1 MVVCGPPPAGV
12 LAVLGPR
19 PAAGPALT
27 FLQLLLG
34 PPDARS
40 WFASELVIEVAGFL
54 NLLLGGCGV
63 LSQEVCL
70 MQESRRSRRRVL
82 SPEEQWEMFLEV
94 TSQDLT
100 QADVARKWE
109 VDVSVV
115 IRIRRQVKDA
125 ALEACEF
132 TVVFGVTEPR
142 LDRCLTFSVDLTTEI
157 GL

>member
-1 MVVCGPPPAGV
+1 
-12 LAVLGPR
+12 
-19 PAAGPALT
+19 
-27 FLQLLLG
+27 
-34 PPDARS
+34 
-40 WFASELVIEVAGFL
+40 
-54 NLLLGGCGV
+54 
-63 LSQEVCL
+63 